1 MAASQSSIPPA
12 SHQLQDLAAQHAAL
26 DLALQHLHQKKFFSA
41 ADELEAAK
49 LKKRKLQLKDLMRA
63 ITGEA

>member
-12 SHQLQDLAAQHAAL
+12 SERLHDLVAQHAAL
-26 DLALQHLHQKKFFSA
+26 DVALQNLHQKRFFSA
-41 ADELEAAK
+41 ADELEAAR

-63 ITGEA
+63 IK